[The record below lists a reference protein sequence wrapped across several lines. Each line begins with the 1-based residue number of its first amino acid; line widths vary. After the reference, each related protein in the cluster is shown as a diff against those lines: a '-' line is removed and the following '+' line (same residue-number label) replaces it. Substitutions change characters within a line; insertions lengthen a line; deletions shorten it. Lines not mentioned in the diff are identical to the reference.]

1 MSNMFSK
8 QLIKTAILIVILLNL
23 VSVFAQKKFTI
34 SGYVKEAK
42 SGEVLEGAGVYFKDS
57 EYGAYSGDFGFFSLT
72 APAGN
77 YTLIVEY
84 VGYKTQE
91 IVMNFTEDKSIN
103 FNMVVDDVNSNEVLI
118 TDERKDA
125 NVKSTDMGKTEL
137 KIDAVK
143 KLPVLFGEV
152 DILKTIQLLPGVQA
166 AEGTTGLYVRGGG
179 PDQNLMLLDDAPIYN
194 AGHLLGFFS
203 VFNGDAVKG
212 FDFYKGYMPPQYGSR
227 LSSVIDVTMRDG
239 NNQSFHGKG
248 GVGLIS
254 SRLTLEGPI
263 VKNKAS
269 FLISGRRTYA
279 DALAQPFIKKTSN
292 FKGTSYYF
300 YDFNVKLNYTISDKD
315 RLFLTGYYGQ
325 DIFNFKSGLT
335 DFTFNIPWGNRTA
348 TLRWNHLFNKK
359 LFCNTSALFNDYR
372 FKFGVQFSS
381 IQFALSSH
389 VQDWT
394 AKSDF
399 TYLPNTKHTMR
410 FGWNFTNHTFEPN
423 GLTFQI
429 DTLKVDNSKA
439 FQKFANEMGVYFQDD
454 WDITSRIKFNG
465 GLRLS
470 AFQQLGNQVLYD
482 DKKENIV
489 DTTNYGWFQNTK
501 FFGAIE
507 PRLSMRYSLTDK
519 ASLKGSYVRTA
530 QFVHMV
536 SIAGTFPSDFW
547 VPTSSYPVRPQ
558 LGDQYSLG
566 FYQNV
571 HGNAIELSAEVFYRN
586 MKNQIEYNENYTQDV
601 RENYETNFVFGR
613 GKAYGLE
620 VFARK
625 QSGKLTGW
633 VSYTLARSYR
643 IFDDTTSGNSPLNEG
658 NKFAYTY
665 DRRHSLSIVA
675 TYDMNKI
682 VIGGKTIYKNPV
694 TISGVFVYS
703 TGNAINLI
711 DSRAILLFSG
721 GTSDPSAG
729 FFNTFLPRNSF
740 RMPSYHRADISMTLH
755 GAKLN
760 KAGKAKRIQSDWV
773 ISIYNV
779 YNRLNPYFVY
789 FNSTGGATSAS
800 FTTKAYKVSV
810 FPIIPSVT
818 WDFSF

>member
-1 MSNMFSK
+1 MFSK
-8 QLIKTAILIVILLNL
+8 QIRKTAILLFILSNL
-23 VSVFAQKKFTI
+23 ASLFAQKNFTI

-42 SGEVLEGAGVYFKDS
+42 SGEILEGAGVYFKDS
-57 EYGAYSGDFGFFSLT
+57 EYGAYSGDFGFYSLS
-72 APAGN
+72 APAGE

-91 IVMNFTEDKSIN
+91 IKLSFREDKSLN
-103 FNMVVDDVNSNEVLI
+103 FNMENDVMNSNEVLI

-239 NNQSFHGKG
+239 NNQTFHGKG

-269 FLISGRRTYA
+269 FLVSARRTYA

-300 YDFNVKLNYTISDKD
+300 YDFNAKLNYTISDKD
-315 RLFLTGYYGQ
+315 RIFFTGYYGQ

-381 IQFALSSH
+381 IQFSLSSH
-389 VQDWT
+389 VRDWT

-423 GLTFQI
+423 GLRFQI
-429 DTLKVDNSKA
+429 DTIEVDNTKA

-454 WDITSRIKFNG
+454 WEITSRLRFNG
-465 GLRLS
+465 GMRLS

-482 DKKENIV
+482 DKKENII
-489 DTTNYGWFQNTK
+489 DTVNYGWFNNTK
-501 FFGAIE
+501 FFGAVE
-507 PRLSMRYSLTDK
+507 PRLSARYSLTDK
-519 ASLKGSYVRTA
+519 ASIKASYVRTA
-530 QFVHMV
+530 QYAHMV

-558 LGDQYSLG
+558 LGNQYSLG
-566 FYQNV
+566 FYQNIRS
-571 HGNAIELSAEVFYRN
+571 NSIELSAEVFYRQ
-586 MKNQIEYNENYTQDV
+586 MKNQIEYNEHYTQDV

-613 GKAYGLE
+613 GRAYGLE
-620 VFARK
+620 IFARK
-625 QSGKLTGW
+625 EMGKLTGW
-633 VSYTLARSYR
+633 ISYTLARSYR
-643 IFDDTTSGNSPLNEG
+643 IFDDTTYGNSTLNNGE
-658 NKFAYTY
+658 KFSYTY
-665 DRRHSLSIVA
+665 DRRHSASVVV

-682 VIGGKTIYKNPV
+682 KIGGKTIYKNPV
-694 TISGVFVYS
+694 TLSGVFVYS

-711 DSRAILLFSG
+711 DSRALLLFSG
-721 GTSDPSAG
+721 GLSNPSSG
-729 FFNTFLPRNSF
+729 FFNTYLPRNSF
-740 RMPSYHRADISMTLH
+740 RMPAYHRADISMTLH
-755 GAKLN
+755 GAKVN
-760 KAGKAKRIQSDWV
+760 KKGKAKRLQSDWV
-773 ISIYNV
+773 ISVYNV

-789 FNSTGGATSAS
+789 FSSTGGATSAS
-800 FTTKAYKVSV
+800 FQTKAYKVSV
-810 FPIIPSVT
+810 FPIIPSIT

>member
-1 MSNMFSK
+1 MYFR
-8 QLIKTAILIVILLNL
+8 QTIKTLTSLAFLLQMFCL
-23 VSVFAQKKFTI
+23 FAQKNFTL

-57 EYGAYSGDFGFFSLT
+57 EFGTYSGDFGFYSLS

-91 IVMNFTEDKSIN
+91 IQLSFSEDKSLN
-103 FNMVVDDVNSNEVLI
+103 FNLETDDVRSNEVVI

-179 PDQNLMLLDDAPIYN
+179 PDQNLMLLDGAPIYN

-203 VFNGDAVKG
+203 VFNGDAVRS
-212 FDFYKGYMPPQYGSR
+212 FDFYKGYMPPEYGSR
-227 LSSVIDVTMRDG
+227 LSSVIDVTMKDG
-239 NNQSFHGKG
+239 NNQKFQGKG
-248 GVGLIS
+248 GIGLIS

-263 VKNKAS
+263 IKNKAS
-269 FLISGRRTYA
+269 FLVSARRTYA
-279 DALAQPFIKKTSN
+279 DALAQPFIKKTSP
-292 FKGTSYYF
+292 FKGSGYYF
-300 YDFNVKLNYTISDKD
+300 YDFNVKMNYAISDKD
-315 RLFLTGYYGQ
+315 RIFFTGYYGQ

-348 TLRWNHLFNKK
+348 TLRWNHLFNPK
-359 LFCNTSALFNDYR
+359 LFCNTSVLFNDYR
-372 FKFGVQFSS
+372 FKFGVNFQQINFS
-381 IQFALSSH
+381 LSSR
-389 VQDWT
+389 VKDWT
-394 AKSDF
+394 GKSDF
-399 TYLPNTKHTMR
+399 TYMPNTKHKIK
-410 FGWNFTNHTFEPN
+410 FGWSFTYHTFEPN

-429 DTLKVDNSKA
+429 DTIKIDNSKA
-439 FQKFANEMGVYFQDD
+439 FQKFANEMGVYFQDE
-454 WDITSRIKFNG
+454 WDISSRFKLNG
-465 GLRLS
+465 GIRLS
-470 AFQQLGNQVLYD
+470 AFQQLGNQIMYD
-482 DKKENIV
+482 DKKEV
-489 DTTNYGWFQNTK
+489 VLDTLTYGWFNNTK
-501 FFGAIE
+501 FFGAVE
-507 PRLSMRYSLTDK
+507 PRLAARYSLTDK
-519 ASLKGSYVRTA
+519 ASIKASYTRTA

-547 VPTSSYPVRPQ
+547 VPTSAYPVKPQ
-558 LGDQYSLG
+558 LGNQYSLG
-566 FYQNV
+566 FYQNIRS
-571 HGNAIELSAEVFYRN
+571 NSIELSAEVFYRQ

-613 GKAYGLE
+613 GTAYGLE
-620 VFARK
+620 LFARK
-625 QSGKLTGW
+625 EMGKLTGW
-633 VSYTLARSYR
+633 ISYTLARSYR
-643 IFDDTTSGNSPLNEG
+643 IFDDTLNGNATLNNGE
-658 NKFAYTY
+658 KFAYTY
-665 DRRHSLSIVA
+665 DRRHSASVVV
-675 TYDMNKI
+675 TYDMDKI
-682 VIGGKTIYKNPV
+682 EIGGKMIYKNPV
-694 TISGVFVYS
+694 TLSGVFVYS

-729 FFNTFLPRNSF
+729 FFNTYLPRNSF
-740 RMPSYHRADISMTLH
+740 RMPAYNRADISMTLH

-760 KAGKAKRIQSDWV
+760 KAGKPKRIQSDWI
-773 ISIYNV
+773 ISVYNV

-789 FNSTGGATSAS
+789 FSSEGNAVSSS

>member
-1 MSNMFSK
+1 MFSK
-8 QLIKTAILIVILLNL
+8 HIRKTTILFVILFQVVCL
-23 VSVFAQKKFTI
+23 FAQKKYTI

-42 SGEVLEGAGVYFKDS
+42 SGEILEGAGVYLKGSD
-57 EYGAYSGDFGFFSLT
+57 YGAYSGDFGFFSLT

-77 YTLIVEY
+77 YTLMVEY

-91 IVMNFTEDKSIN
+91 IQLAFTEDKSMN
-103 FNMVVDDVNSNEVLI
+103 FNMENDDVNSNEVLI

-137 KIDAVK
+137 KIDAIK

-179 PDQNLMLLDDAPIYN
+179 PDQNLMLLDEAPIYN

-203 VFNGDAVKG
+203 VFNGDAVKS
-212 FDFYKGYMPPQYGSR
+212 FDFYKGYIPPQYGSR

-239 NNQSFHGKG
+239 NNQKFHGKG
-248 GVGLIS
+248 GIGLIS

-269 FLISGRRTYA
+269 FLVSARRTYA
-279 DALAQPFIKKTSN
+279 DKLAEPFIKKTSRY
-292 FKGTSYYF
+292 KGTGYYF
-300 YDFNVKLNYTISDKD
+300 YDFNVKMNYTFSDKD
-315 RLFLTGYYGQ
+315 RLFFTGYYGQ
-325 DIFNFKSGLT
+325 DIFHFKSGLT
-335 DFTFNIPWGNRTA
+335 DFQFNIPWGNRTA
-348 TLRWNHLFNKK
+348 TLRWNHLFNNK

-372 FKFGVQFSS
+372 FKFGVQFGS

-389 VQDWT
+389 VRDWT
-394 AKSDF
+394 GKSDF
-399 TYLPNTKHTMR
+399 TYLPNTKHTIR
-410 FGWNFTNHTFEPN
+410 FGWSFTNHTFEPN
-423 GLTFQI
+423 GLTIQI
-429 DTLKVDNSKA
+429 DTLKIDNSKV

-454 WDITSRIKFNG
+454 WDLSSRIKLNG
-465 GLRLS
+465 GVRFS
-470 AFQQLGNQVLYD
+470 AFQQLGKQVLYD
-482 DKKENIV
+482 DKKENVI
-489 DTTNYGWFQNTK
+489 DTTNYGWFSNTK

-507 PRLSMRYSLTDK
+507 PRISARYSLTEK
-519 ASLKGSYVRTA
+519 ASIKASYVHTA

-547 VPTSSYPVRPQ
+547 VPTSSYPVKPQ

-571 HGNAIELSAEVFYRN
+571 HGNAIELSAEVFYRR
-586 MKNQIEYNENYTQDV
+586 MKNQIEYNEHYTQDV

-613 GKAYGLE
+613 GRAYGLE
-620 VFARK
+620 IFARK
-625 QSGKLTGW
+625 QTGKLTGW
-633 VSYTLARSYR
+633 ISYTLARSYR
-643 IFDDTTSGNSPLNEG
+643 IFDDTLHGNSTLNNG
-658 NKFAYTY
+658 NRFSYTY
-665 DRRHSLSIVA
+665 DRRHSLSVVV
-675 TYDMNKI
+675 TYDMDKI
-682 VIGGKTIYKNPV
+682 EIGGKTLYKNPV
-694 TISGVFVYS
+694 TLSGVFVYS

-711 DSRAILLFSG
+711 DSRAILLLSG
-721 GTSDPSAG
+721 GTSNPSSG
-729 FFNTFLPRNSF
+729 FFNTYLPRNSF
-740 RMPSYHRADISMTLH
+740 RMPAYNRADLSMILH

-760 KAGKAKRIQSDWV
+760 KAGKPKKIQSDWV
-773 ISIYNV
+773 ISVYNV

-789 FNSTGGATSAS
+789 FASSGNATSTG
-800 FTTKAYKVSV
+800 FVTKAYKVSV